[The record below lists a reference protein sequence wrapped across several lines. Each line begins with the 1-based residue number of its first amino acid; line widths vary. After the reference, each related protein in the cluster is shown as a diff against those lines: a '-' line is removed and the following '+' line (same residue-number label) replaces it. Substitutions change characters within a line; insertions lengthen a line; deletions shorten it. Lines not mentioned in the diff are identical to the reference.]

1 MKLHGF
7 LATIAAAMVC
17 CVTLGCPPAE
27 NDDVPVDVDVAAPAD
42 DSNTTAAPAP
52 ATPPAEGEDADV
64 VETEPT
70 E

>member
-7 LATIAAAMVC
+7 LATAAAAFVC

-27 NDDVPVDVDVAAPAD
+27 NEEVPVDVDVVAPAE
-42 DSNTTAAPAP
+42 DSNTTTAPAP
-52 ATPPAEGEDADV
+52 ATPPAEGVEADV